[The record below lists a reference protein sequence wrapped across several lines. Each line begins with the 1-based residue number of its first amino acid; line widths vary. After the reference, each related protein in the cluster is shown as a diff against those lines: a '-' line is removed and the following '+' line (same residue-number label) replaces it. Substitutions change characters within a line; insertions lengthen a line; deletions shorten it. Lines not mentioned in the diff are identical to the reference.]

1 MLLKRDF
8 MKNEFVLF
16 RIKFSLLFINLA
28 YSLIVFLIGFYKLGM
43 IKDTRFSFLPFISL
57 FILLNIHL
65 RQKKSVLSRELIKL
79 LILNIVCCV
88 VLFFKIS
95 LLLEFVLL
103 SFLTVLY
110 VLFIIAHK
118 NDFLKVFIKFRELIN
133 ILFFL
138 FILKTTFLTTE
149 AILNR
154 LDYTE
159 FKYFLS
165 RGESLMEIIGFLVFI
180 VSVLI
185 YFVLGKRRSV
195 RVY

>member
-43 IKDTRFSFLPFISL
+43 INDTRFSFLPFISL
-57 FILLNIHL
+57 FILLNIYL
-65 RQKKSVLSRELIKL
+65 RQKRSVFSRELIKI
-79 LILNIVCCV
+79 LILNIFCCI
-88 VLFFKIS
+88 VLFFNIS
-95 LLLEFVLL
+95 PLLEFVLL

-118 NDFLKVFIKFRELIN
+118 NNFLEVFIRFRELIN

-138 FILKTTFLTTE
+138 LILKITFLTTE
-149 AILNR
+149 TILNR
-154 LDYTE
+154 LDYIE
-159 FKYFLS
+159 LKYFVS
-165 RGESLMEIIGFLVFI
+165 RGESLMEVIGYLVFI

-195 RVY
+195 RVH